1 MDNWAAAGFSAPE
14 LSVPPGSV
22 ENGGAPEA
30 GRRENRVGG
39 PADPGETG
47 TVTSLDV
54 PRPHPLRRVFGPL
67 AARDFWAEYAWLW
80 LSGPLTLFS
89 LTSFLVL
96 LALGLW
102 LTPVLLGFLVL
113 AGAIRYA
120 RGLGAAH
127 RGLARKLLGVSV
139 PAPRRPELKPGLWSW
154 VKARVGDPAGWRT
167 AGYLLLRLPLTFA
180 GLFTMV
186 VATLYGLAATTY
198 SFFWFPLG
206 EQQMPVFD
214 IYAASWPGALA
225 WSASG
230 LLVLV
235 ALPWIT
241 HAFAALD
248 RLLVVG
254 LLGERVL
261 SERVRDLEASRATAV
276 EDSAL
281 RLRRIERDLHDG
293 AQAQLVA
300 LAMKLGLAKD
310 ELNAEDLDV
319 AQVRQLVTA
328 AHTNAKQALT
338 ELRDLARGIHPAA
351 LDAGLDVALATL
363 VATSGIDA
371 QVAVDLPRRPPP
383 SLETIVYFSAAELLT
398 NAAKHGR
405 PATLVEVTEEYDVLR
420 LLVRDGGPGGARI
433 VPGGGLAGVAER
445 LRTVDGRLTVTSPPG
460 GPTEVTAW
468 VPLPR

>member
-1 MDNWAAAGFSAPE
+1 MGEIRMGSAA
-14 LSVPPGSV
+14 
-22 ENGGAPEA
+22 
-30 GRRENRVGG
+30 RT
-39 PADPGETG
+39 GETG
-47 TVTSLDV
+47 AVTSLDL
-54 PRPHPLRRVFGPL
+54 PRPRPLRRVFGPL

-80 LSGPLTLFS
+80 LSAPLTLFS
-89 LTSFLVL
+89 LVSMLVVL
-96 LALGLW
+96 VLGLW

-113 AGAIRYA
+113 AGALLYA

-127 RGLARKLLGVSV
+127 RGLARVLLGVSV

-167 AGYLLLRLPLTFA
+167 AGYLLLRFPLTLA
-180 GLFTMV
+180 GLFTV
-186 VATLYGLAATTY
+186 FVATVFGLSAAGY
-198 SFFWFPLG
+198 AFLWFPLG
-206 EQQMPVFD
+206 TQRMPIFD
-214 IYAASWPGALA
+214 IYAASWAGALA

-235 ALPWIT
+235 ALPRVV
-241 HAFAALD
+241 HAFVALD

-310 ELNAEDLDV
+310 ELTTDDLDV

-328 AHTNAKQALT
+328 AHANAKQALI

-363 VATSGIDA
+363 VATSGMDA
-371 QVAVDLPRRPPP
+371 RVTVDLPLRPPP

-398 NAAKHGR
+398 NAAKHGG
-405 PATLVEVTEEYDVLR
+405 ATLVEICEDRDALWLR
-420 LLVRDGGPGGARI
+420 VRDIGGGGARF

-445 LRTVDGRLTVTSPPG
+445 LRTVDGELAVTSPRG
-460 GPTEVTAW
+460 GPTEVTAR

>member
-1 MDNWAAAGFSAPE
+1 M
-14 LSVPPGSV
+14 
-22 ENGGAPEA
+22 
-30 GRRENRVGG
+30 GRTRHR
-39 PADPGETG
+39 AQTD

-54 PRPHPLRRVFGPL
+54 PRPHLLRRVFGPL

-89 LTSFLVL
+89 LLSFLVV
-96 LALGLW
+96 LAVGLG

-113 AGAIRYA
+113 AGAVFYA
-120 RGLGAAH
+120 RGLGALH
-127 RGLARKLLGVSV
+127 RGLAKVLLGVSV
-139 PAPRRPELKPGLWSW
+139 PVPRRPELKPGLWAW
-154 VKARVGDPAGWRT
+154 VRARVGDPAGWRA

-180 GLFTMV
+180 ALVAMV
-186 VATLYGLAATTY
+186 SATLYALAATPFA
-198 SFFWFPLG
+198 FFWFPLG
-206 EQQMPVFD
+206 EQHLPVYD
-214 IYAASWPGALA
+214 IYADNWAGALA

-235 ALPWIT
+235 ALPWVT
-241 HAFAALD
+241 HAFVALD

-254 LLGERVL
+254 LLGTREL

-276 EDSAL
+276 EDAAL

-310 ELNAEDLDV
+310 ELEDLDLP
-319 AQVRQLVTA
+319 QVKELVTA

-363 VATSGIDA
+363 VATSGMDA
-371 QVAVDLPRRPPP
+371 RVAVDLPRRPPP

-398 NAAKHGR
+398 NAAKHGG
-405 PATLVEVTEEYDVLR
+405 PTIYVAVTEERDVLWLR
-420 LLVRDGGPGGARI
+420 VRDRGRGGARL

-445 LRTVDGRLTVTSPPG
+445 LRTVDGELTVASPPG
-460 GPTEVTAW
+460 GPTEVTAR
-468 VPLPR
+468 VPLPSGGPGGGAPGPG

>member
-1 MDNWAAAGFSAPE
+1 VGTSAE
-14 LSVPPGSV
+14 
-22 ENGGAPEA
+22 
-30 GRRENRVGG
+30 
-39 PADPGETG
+39 PGETG
-47 TVTSLDV
+47 FVTSLDL
-54 PRPHPLRRVFGPL
+54 PRPHLLRRVFGPL

-89 LTSFLVL
+89 LLSFLVVL
-96 LALGLW
+96 VAGLW
-102 LTPVLLGFLVL
+102 LTPVLFGFLVL

-127 RGLARKLLGVSV
+127 RGLARALLGVSV

-167 AGYLLLRLPLTFA
+167 AGYLLLRLPLTVA
-180 GLFTMV
+180 GLFAMV
-186 VATLYGLAATTY
+186 SATLYGLVATTFA
-198 SFFWFPLG
+198 FFWFPLG
-206 EQQMPVFD
+206 ERQLPVFD
-214 IYAASWPGALA
+214 IYADHWAGALA

-235 ALPWIT
+235 VLPWVT

-276 EDSAL
+276 EDAAL

-310 ELNAEDLDV
+310 ELEDLDLP
-319 AQVRQLVTA
+319 QVKALVTA

-371 QVAVDLPRRPPP
+371 RVVVDLPRRPPP
-383 SLETIVYFSAAELLT
+383 SLETILYFSAAELLT

-405 PATLVEVTEEYDVLR
+405 AATSVEVTDDHEVLR
-420 LLVRDGGPGGARI
+420 LRVRDRGPGGARI

-445 LRTVDGRLTVTSPPG
+445 LRTVDGELTVTSPPG
-460 GPTEVTAW
+460 GPTEVTAR

>member
-1 MDNWAAAGFSAPE
+1 M
-14 LSVPPGSV
+14 
-22 ENGGAPEA
+22 GAP
-30 GRRENRVGG
+30 
-39 PADPGETG
+39 PAPGETEP
-47 TVTSLDV
+47 VTTLD
-54 PRPHPLRRVFGPL
+54 PPHPLHRVFGPL
-67 AARDFWAEYAWLW
+67 ASRDFRAEYLWLW
-80 LSGPLTLFS
+80 LAGPLTVFSLFS
-89 LTSFLVL
+89 FLAL

-113 AGAIRYA
+113 AGALLYA

-127 RGLARKLLGVSV
+127 RALAKHLLGVSV

-154 VKARVGDPAGWRT
+154 VKARVGDAAGWRA
-167 AGYLLLRLPLTFA
+167 AGYLLLRLPLTVA
-180 GLFTMV
+180 GLFTV
-186 VATLYGLAATTY
+186 FTATFYGLAATTY
-198 SFFWFPLG
+198 SFLWFPLG
-206 EQQMPVFD
+206 ERRMPFGIHAVGW
-214 IYAASWPGALA
+214 AGALA

-235 ALPWIT
+235 VLPWVT
-241 HAFAALD
+241 HAFVALD

-254 LLGERVL
+254 LLGEREL

-276 EDSAL
+276 EDAAL

-310 ELNAEDLDV
+310 ELAEVDLP
-319 AQVRQLVTA
+319 QVKELVTS
-328 AHTNAKQALT
+328 AHANAKQALT

-371 QVAVDLPRRPPP
+371 RVGVDLPRRPPP

-398 NAAKHGR
+398 NAAKHGGT
-405 PATLVEVTEEYDVLR
+405 TLVEVTEEQNVLR
-420 LLVRDGGPGGARI
+420 LRVRDSGPGGARI

-445 LRTVDGRLTVTSPPG
+445 LRTVDGELLVSSPPG
-460 GPTEVTAW
+460 GPTEVTAR

>member
-1 MDNWAAAGFSAPE
+1 MGSAAGP
-14 LSVPPGSV
+14 V
-22 ENGGAPEA
+22 
-30 GRRENRVGG
+30 
-39 PADPGETG
+39 ETG
-47 TVTSLDV
+47 AVTSLDL
-54 PRPHPLRRVFGPL
+54 PPPGLLRRVFGPF

-89 LTSFLVL
+89 LASVLVV
-96 LALGLW
+96 LALGVW

-113 AGAIRYA
+113 AGALLYA

-127 RGLARKLLGVSV
+127 RGLARALLGVSV

-167 AGYLLLRLPLTFA
+167 AGYLLLRLPLTLA
-180 GLFTMV
+180 GSFTV
-186 VATLYGLAATTY
+186 FVATAFGLGASGYALL
-198 SFFWFPLG
+198 WFPLG
-206 EQQMPVFD
+206 EQKMPLFD
-214 IYAASWPGALA
+214 IHADSWPGALA
-225 WSASG
+225 WSISG

-235 ALPWIT
+235 VLPRLV
-241 HAFAALD
+241 HGFVALD

-276 EDSAL
+276 EDAAL

-310 ELNAEDLDV
+310 ELTAADLDV

-328 AHTNAKQALT
+328 AHANAKQALT

-351 LDAGLDVALATL
+351 LDAGLDVALSTL

-371 QVAVDLPRRPPP
+371 RVVVDLPRRPPP

-398 NAAKHGR
+398 NAAKHGG
-405 PATLVEVTEEYDVLR
+405 PATLVEVREERDVLW
-420 LLVRDGGPGGARI
+420 LLVRDRGPGGARV

-445 LRTVDGRLTVTSPPG
+445 LRTVDGELAVASPPG
-460 GPTEVTAW
+460 GPTEVTAR

>member
-1 MDNWAAAGFSAPE
+1 MGPPPAPGNTE
-14 LSVPPGSV
+14 PVTTL
-22 ENGGAPEA
+22 AP
-30 GRRENRVGG
+30 
-39 PADPGETG
+39 
-47 TVTSLDV
+47 
-54 PRPHPLRRVFGPL
+54 PHPLRRVFGPL
-67 AARDFWAEYAWLW
+67 ATRDFRAEYLWLW
-80 LSGPLTLFS
+80 LAAPLTAFAL
-89 LTSFLVL
+89 LSFLAVL
-96 LALGLW
+96 VLGLW

-113 AGAIRYA
+113 AGAVFYA

-127 RGLARKLLGVSV
+127 RRLAKGLLGVSV

-154 VKARVGDPAGWRT
+154 FRARVGDPAGWRA

-180 GLFTMV
+180 GVLTVFA
-186 VATLYGLAATTY
+186 ATLYSFAATPY
-198 SFFWFPLG
+198 SFFWFPMG
-206 EQQMPVFD
+206 ERRLPVFGIHAD
-214 IYAASWPGALA
+214 NWAGALA

-230 LLVLV
+230 LLVLA
-235 ALPWIT
+235 ALPRLT

-254 LLGERVL
+254 LLGEREL

-276 EDSAL
+276 EDAAL

-310 ELNAEDLDV
+310 ELADVDLP
-319 AQVRQLVTA
+319 QVKELVTA
-328 AHTNAKQALT
+328 AHANAKQALT

-371 QVAVDLPRRPPP
+371 RVAVDLPRRPPP

-398 NAAKHGR
+398 NAAKHGGT
-405 PATLVEVTEEYDVLR
+405 TLVEVTETRDLLQLR
-420 LLVRDGGPGGARI
+420 VRDSGPGGARI

-445 LRTVDGRLTVTSPPG
+445 LRTVDGELTVTSPPG
-460 GPTEVTAW
+460 GPTEVTAR

>member
-1 MDNWAAAGFSAPE
+1 M
-14 LSVPPGSV
+14 
-22 ENGGAPEA
+22 
-30 GRRENRVGG
+30 G
-39 PADPGETG
+39 PAARPGETEP
-47 TVTSLDV
+47 VTTLD
-54 PRPHPLRRVFGPL
+54 PPQHPLRRVFGPL
-67 AARDFWAEYAWLW
+67 ASRDFRAEYLW
-80 LSGPLTLFS
+80 LSLTAPLTVFS
-89 LTSFLVL
+89 LVSFLVVV
-96 LALGLW
+96 ALGLW

-113 AGAIRYA
+113 AGAVFYA

-127 RGLARKLLGVSV
+127 RGLAKHLLGVSV

-154 VKARVGDPAGWRT
+154 VKARVGDPAGWRA
-167 AGYLLLRLPLTFA
+167 AGYLLLRLPLTLA
-180 GLFTMV
+180 GLFTV
-186 VATLYGLAATTY
+186 FAATVYSVAATTY
-198 SFFWFPLG
+198 SFLWFPLG
-206 EQQMPVFD
+206 ERRLPVFA
-214 IYAASWPGALA
+214 IHAENWAGALA

-235 ALPWIT
+235 ALPRVT

-254 LLGERVL
+254 LLGAREL
-261 SERVRDLEASRATAV
+261 TERVRDLEASRATAV
-276 EDSAL
+276 EDAAL

-310 ELNAEDLDV
+310 ELADAGLP
-319 AQVRQLVTA
+319 QVNELVIA
-328 AHTNAKQALT
+328 AHANAKQALT

-371 QVAVDLPRRPPP
+371 RVAVDLPRRPPP
-383 SLETIVYFSAAELLT
+383 SLETIIYFSAAELLT
-398 NAAKHGR
+398 NAAKHGGT
-405 PATLVEVTEEYDVLR
+405 TLVEVTEERDVLR
-420 LLVRDGGPGGARI
+420 LRVRDSGSGGARI

-445 LRTVDGRLTVTSPPG
+445 LRTVDGELTVSSPQG
-460 GPTEVTAW
+460 GPTEVSAR

>member
-1 MDNWAAAGFSAPE
+1 MGTPTE
-14 LSVPPGSV
+14 
-22 ENGGAPEA
+22 
-30 GRRENRVGG
+30 
-39 PADPGETG
+39 PGETEA
-47 TVTSLDV
+47 VTSLDL
-54 PRPHPLRRVFGPL
+54 PRPHLLRRVFGPL
-67 AARDFWAEYAWLW
+67 ASRDFLAEYAWLW
-80 LSGPLTLFS
+80 LSAPLTVFAL
-89 LTSFLVL
+89 LSFLVF
-96 LALGLW
+96 LAVGVW

-113 AGAIRYA
+113 GGTLRYA

-127 RGLARKLLGVSV
+127 RRLARALLGVSAPV
-139 PAPRRPELKPGLWSW
+139 PGRPRLEPGLWSW
-154 VKARVGDPAGWRT
+154 VRARVGDPAGWRA
-167 AGYLLLRLPLTFA
+167 AGYLLLRLPLTLA
-180 GLFTMV
+180 GLFTV
-186 VATLYGLAATTY
+186 FVATIYGFAATTY
-198 SFFWFPLG
+198 AFLWYPLG
-206 EQQMPVFD
+206 EQRLPVFA
-214 IYAASWPGALA
+214 IHAGNWTAALA

-235 ALPWIT
+235 ALPWVV
-241 HAFAALD
+241 HAFTALD

-276 EDSAL
+276 EDAAL

-310 ELNAEDLDV
+310 ELADVDLPEV
-319 AQVRQLVTA
+319 KQLVTA
-328 AHTNAKQALT
+328 AHANAKQALT

-371 QVAVDLPRRPPP
+371 RVTVDLPRRPPP

-398 NAAKHGR
+398 NAAKHGGT
-405 PATLVEVTEEYDVLR
+405 TLVEVTEERDALWLR
-420 LLVRDGGPGGARI
+420 VRDHGRGGARI
-433 VPGGGLAGVAER
+433 LPGGGLAGVAER
-445 LRTVDGRLTVTSPPG
+445 LRTVDGELAVTSPPG
-460 GPTEVTAW
+460 GPTEVTAR

>member
-1 MDNWAAAGFSAPE
+1 
-14 LSVPPGSV
+14 
-22 ENGGAPEA
+22 
-30 GRRENRVGG
+30 
-39 PADPGETG
+39 
-47 TVTSLDV
+47 VTS
-54 PRPHPLRRVFGPL
+54 PHPLRRIFGPL
-67 AARDFWAEYAWLW
+67 ASRDFWAEYLW
-80 LSGPLTLFS
+80 LCLAGPLTAFS
-89 LTSFLVL
+89 LLTFLAVL
-96 LALGLW
+96 AVGLW

-113 AGAIRYA
+113 AGAVFYA

-127 RGLARKLLGVSV
+127 RRLAKALLGVSV
-139 PAPRRPELKPGLWSW
+139 PAPGRPELKPGLWSW
-154 VKARVGDPAGWRT
+154 VKARVGDAAGWRA

-180 GLFTMV
+180 GLFTV
-186 VATLYGLAATTY
+186 ISGTLYGLAAT
-198 SFFWFPLG
+198 SFAFVWFPLG
-206 EQQMPVFD
+206 EHDLPTFGIRAD
-214 IYAASWPGALA
+214 HWPGALA

-235 ALPWIT
+235 ALPWVT
-241 HAFAALD
+241 HAFVALD
-248 RLLVVG
+248 RLMVVG

-276 EDSAL
+276 EDAAL

-310 ELNAEDLDV
+310 ELANVDLPEV
-319 AQVRQLVTA
+319 KALVTA
-328 AHTNAKQALT
+328 AHANAKQALT

-371 QVAVDLPRRPPP
+371 RVAVDLPRRPPP

-398 NAAKHGR
+398 NAAKHGGT
-405 PATLVEVTEEYDVLR
+405 TLVQLTEERDVLWLR
-420 LLVRDGGPGGARI
+420 VSDGGRGGARL

-445 LRTVDGRLTVTSPPG
+445 LRTVDGELTVASPPG
-460 GPTEVTAW
+460 GPTEVTAR

>member
-1 MDNWAAAGFSAPE
+1 MGSAAA
-14 LSVPPGSV
+14 PGNTEPV
-22 ENGGAPEA
+22 TTL
-30 GRRENRVGG
+30 
-39 PADPGETG
+39 DP
-47 TVTSLDV
+47 
-54 PRPHPLRRVFGPL
+54 PHPLRRVFGPL
-67 AARDFWAEYAWLW
+67 ATRDFRAEYLWLW
-80 LSGPLTLFS
+80 LAGPLTVFAL
-89 LTSFLVL
+89 LSFLVV

-113 AGAIRYA
+113 AGAVSYA

-127 RGLARKLLGVSV
+127 RRLAKALLGVSV

-154 VKARVGDPAGWRT
+154 VKARVGDPAGWRA
-167 AGYLLLRLPLTFA
+167 AGYLVLRLPLTFA
-180 GLFTMV
+180 GLLTVFS
-186 VATLYGLAATTY
+186 ATLYAFAATTY
-198 SFFWFPLG
+198 SFLWFPLG
-206 EQQMPVFD
+206 ERQLPVFGIRAD
-214 IYAASWPGALA
+214 HWVGALA

-235 ALPWIT
+235 ALPRVT
-241 HAFAALD
+241 HAFVALD

-276 EDSAL
+276 EDAAL

-310 ELNAEDLDV
+310 ELADVDLP
-319 AQVRQLVTA
+319 QVKQLVTA
-328 AHTNAKQALT
+328 AHANAKQALT

-371 QVAVDLPRRPPP
+371 RVAVDLPRRPPP

-398 NAAKHGR
+398 NAAKHGGT
-405 PATLVEVTEEYDVLR
+405 TLVEVTEERDVLR
-420 LLVRDGGPGGARI
+420 LRVRDSGHGGARI

-445 LRTVDGRLTVTSPPG
+445 LRTVDGELTVTSPPG
-460 GPTEVTAW
+460 GPTEVTAR

>member
-1 MDNWAAAGFSAPE
+1 MTTLAP
-14 LSVPPGSV
+14 
-22 ENGGAPEA
+22 
-30 GRRENRVGG
+30 
-39 PADPGETG
+39 
-47 TVTSLDV
+47 
-54 PRPHPLRRVFGPL
+54 PHPLRRVFGPL
-67 AARDFWAEYAWLW
+67 ATRDFRAEYLWLW
-80 LSGPLTLFS
+80 LAAPLTAFAL
-89 LTSFLVL
+89 LSFLAVL
-96 LALGLW
+96 VLGLW

-113 AGAIRYA
+113 AGAVFYA

-127 RGLARKLLGVSV
+127 RRLAKGLLGVSV

-154 VKARVGDPAGWRT
+154 FRARVGDPAGWRA

-180 GLFTMV
+180 GVLTVFA
-186 VATLYGLAATTY
+186 ATLYSFAATPY
-198 SFFWFPLG
+198 SFFWFPMG
-206 EQQMPVFD
+206 ERRLPVFGIHAD
-214 IYAASWPGALA
+214 NWAGALA

-230 LLVLV
+230 LLVLA
-235 ALPWIT
+235 ALPRLT

-254 LLGERVL
+254 LLGEREL

-276 EDSAL
+276 EDAAL

-310 ELNAEDLDV
+310 ELADVDLP
-319 AQVRQLVTA
+319 QVKELVTA
-328 AHTNAKQALT
+328 AHANAKQALT

-371 QVAVDLPRRPPP
+371 RVAVDLPRRPPP

-398 NAAKHGR
+398 NAAKHGGT
-405 PATLVEVTEEYDVLR
+405 TLVEVTETRDLLQLR
-420 LLVRDGGPGGARI
+420 VRDSGPGGARI

-445 LRTVDGRLTVTSPPG
+445 LRTVDGELTVTSPPG
-460 GPTEVTAW
+460 GPTEVTAR

>member
-1 MDNWAAAGFSAPE
+1 
-14 LSVPPGSV
+14 
-22 ENGGAPEA
+22 
-30 GRRENRVGG
+30 
-39 PADPGETG
+39 
-47 TVTSLDV
+47 VTSLDL
-54 PRPHPLRRVFGPL
+54 PRPHLLRRVFGPL

-89 LTSFLVL
+89 LLSMLVV

-102 LTPVLLGFLVL
+102 LTPILVGFLVL
-113 AGAIRYA
+113 AGALLYA

-127 RGLARKLLGVSV
+127 RALARVLLGVSV

-167 AGYLLLRLPLTFA
+167 TGYLLLRLPLTLA
-180 GLFTMV
+180 GLFTV
-186 VATLYGLAATTY
+186 FTATLFGLAAASY
-198 SFFWFPLG
+198 AFLWFPLG
-206 EQQMPVFD
+206 EETLPVFG
-214 IYAASWPGALA
+214 IRAYSWAGALA

-235 ALPWIT
+235 ALPWVV
-241 HAFAALD
+241 HAFVALD

-310 ELNAEDLDV
+310 ELKADDLDI

-351 LDAGLDVALATL
+351 LDAGLDVALSTL
-363 VATSGIDA
+363 VARSGMDA
-371 QVAVDLPRRPPP
+371 RVTVDLPRRPPP

-398 NAAKHGR
+398 NAAKHGGS
-405 PATLVEVTEEYDVLR
+405 TLAEIREDRDVLW
-420 LLVRDGGPGGARI
+420 LLVRDSGRGGARI

-445 LRTVDGRLTVTSPPG
+445 LRTVDGELAVASPPG
-460 GPTEVTAW
+460 GPTEVTAR

>member
-1 MDNWAAAGFSAPE
+1 M
-14 LSVPPGSV
+14 
-22 ENGGAPEA
+22 
-30 GRRENRVGG
+30 GRTRR
-39 PADPGETG
+39 PRQTG

-54 PRPHPLRRVFGPL
+54 PRPHLLRRVFGPL

-89 LTSFLVL
+89 LLSFLVV
-96 LALGLW
+96 LAVGLG

-113 AGAIRYA
+113 AGAIFYV

-139 PAPRRPELKPGLWSW
+139 PAPRRPELKPGLWAW
-154 VKARVGDPAGWRT
+154 VRARVGDPAGWRT

-186 VATLYGLAATTY
+186 VATLYALAATPFA
-198 SFFWFPLG
+198 FFWFPMG
-206 EQQMPVFD
+206 EQHLPIFD
-214 IYAASWPGALA
+214 IYAGNWAGALA

-235 ALPWIT
+235 ALPWVT
-241 HAFAALD
+241 HAFVALD

-254 LLGERVL
+254 LLGTREL

-276 EDSAL
+276 EDAAL

-310 ELNAEDLDV
+310 ELEDLDLP
-319 AQVRQLVTA
+319 QVKQLVTA

-363 VATSGIDA
+363 VATSGMDA
-371 QVAVDLPRRPPP
+371 RVAVDLPRRPPP

-398 NAAKHGR
+398 NAAKHGG
-405 PATLVEVTEEYDVLR
+405 TTTYVEVTEERDVLWLR
-420 LLVRDGGPGGARI
+420 VRDRGRGGARL

-445 LRTVDGRLTVTSPPG
+445 LRTVDGELTVASPVG
-460 GPTEVTAW
+460 GPTEVTAR
-468 VPLPR
+468 VPMPR

>member
-1 MDNWAAAGFSAPE
+1 MTTLEP
-14 LSVPPGSV
+14 
-22 ENGGAPEA
+22 
-30 GRRENRVGG
+30 
-39 PADPGETG
+39 
-47 TVTSLDV
+47 
-54 PRPHPLRRVFGPL
+54 PHPLRRVFGPL
-67 AARDFWAEYAWLW
+67 ATRDFRAEYLWLW
-80 LSGPLTLFS
+80 LAAPLTAFSLFS
-89 LTSFLVL
+89 FLLV

-113 AGAIRYA
+113 AGALFYA

-127 RGLARKLLGVSV
+127 RRLAKALLGVSV

-154 VKARVGDPAGWRT
+154 VKARVGDPAGWRV
-167 AGYLLLRLPLTFA
+167 AGYLLLRLPLSVA
-180 GLFTMV
+180 GLFTV
-186 VATLYGLAATTY
+186 FAATLYSFAATTY

-206 EQQMPVFD
+206 ERQLPFFD
-214 IYAASWPGALA
+214 IRAEHWPGALA

-230 LLVLV
+230 LVVLV
-235 ALPWIT
+235 ALPWVT
-241 HAFAALD
+241 HGFVALD

-254 LLGERVL
+254 LLGEREL

-276 EDSAL
+276 EDAAL

-310 ELNAEDLDV
+310 ELADVDLP
-319 AQVRQLVTA
+319 QVKELVTA
-328 AHTNAKQALT
+328 AHANAKQALT

-363 VATSGIDA
+363 VATSGIEA
-371 QVAVDLPRRPPP
+371 RVAVDLPRRPPP

-398 NAAKHGR
+398 NAAKHGGT
-405 PATLVEVTEEYDVLR
+405 TLVEVTEDRAFLR
-420 LLVRDGGPGGARI
+420 LRVRDSGPGGARV

-445 LRTVDGRLTVTSPPG
+445 LRTVDGELTVSSPPG
-460 GPTEVTAW
+460 GPTEVSAR

>member
-1 MDNWAAAGFSAPE
+1 MGS
-14 LSVPPGSV
+14 PPPRSQT
-22 ENGGAPEA
+22 
-30 GRRENRVGG
+30 G
-39 PADPGETG
+39 P
-47 TVTSLDV
+47 VTS
-54 PRPHPLRRVFGPL
+54 PHPLRRVFGPL
-67 AARDFWAEYAWLW
+67 AARDFWAEYVWLW
-80 LSGPLTLFS
+80 LAGPLTVFS
-89 LTSFLVL
+89 LVSFLVV

-113 AGAIRYA
+113 AGAIFYA
-120 RGLGAAH
+120 RGLGTAH
-127 RGLARKLLGVSV
+127 RRLAKALLGVSV
-139 PAPRRPELKPGLWSW
+139 PAPRRPELKPGLWAW
-154 VKARVGDPAGWRT
+154 VKARVGDPAGWRA

-180 GLFTMV
+180 GLFTITS
-186 VATLYGLAATTY
+186 ATVYGLAAT
-198 SFFWFPLG
+198 SFAFLFPLG
-206 EQQMPVFD
+206 ERELPAFGIRAD
-214 IYAASWPGALA
+214 HWPGALA

-235 ALPWIT
+235 ALPWVT

-254 LLGERVL
+254 LLGTRVL

-310 ELNAEDLDV
+310 ELADADLP
-319 AQVRQLVTA
+319 QVKQLVTA
-328 AHTNAKQALT
+328 AHANAKQALT

-363 VATSGIDA
+363 VATSGMDA
-371 QVAVDLPRRPPP
+371 RVTVDLPRRPPP

-398 NAAKHGR
+398 NAAKHGG
-405 PATLVEVTEEYDVLR
+405 TTYVEVAEERDVLWLR
-420 LLVRDGGPGGARI
+420 VRDHGPGGARL

-445 LRTVDGRLTVTSPPG
+445 LRTVDGELLVASPLG
-460 GPTEVTAW
+460 GPTEVTAR

>member
-1 MDNWAAAGFSAPE
+1 MGSA
-14 LSVPPGSV
+14 V
-22 ENGGAPEA
+22 
-30 GRRENRVGG
+30 RT
-39 PADPGETG
+39 GETG
-47 TVTSLDV
+47 AVTSLDL

-67 AARDFWAEYAWLW
+67 AARDFWVEYAWLW

-89 LTSFLVL
+89 LVSVLVVL
-96 LALGLW
+96 VLGLW
-102 LTPVLLGFLVL
+102 LTPVLIGFLVL
-113 AGAIRYA
+113 AGALLYA

-127 RGLARKLLGVSV
+127 RWLARVLLGVSV

-180 GLFTMV
+180 GLLTVFS
-186 VATLYGLAATTY
+186 ATLFGLAATSY
-198 SFFWFPLG
+198 AFLWFPLG
-206 EQQMPVFD
+206 EHNLPAFG
-214 IYAASWPGALA
+214 IRAEGWAGALA

-235 ALPWIT
+235 ALPWVV
-241 HAFAALD
+241 HAFVALD

-310 ELNAEDLDV
+310 ELKADDLDV

-328 AHTNAKQALT
+328 AHANAKQALT

-363 VATSGIDA
+363 VATSGMDA
-371 QVAVDLPRRPPP
+371 RVTVTLPRRPPP

-398 NAAKHGR
+398 NAAKHGG
-405 PATLVEVTEEYDVLR
+405 ATLVEIREDRDVLW
-420 LLVRDGGPGGARI
+420 LLVRDAGAGGARV

-445 LRTVDGRLTVTSPPG
+445 LRTVDGELAVTSPPG
-460 GPTEVTAW
+460 GPTEVTAR

>member
-1 MDNWAAAGFSAPE
+1 M
-14 LSVPPGSV
+14 
-22 ENGGAPEA
+22 
-30 GRRENRVGG
+30 
-39 PADPGETG
+39 
-47 TVTSLDV
+47 TSLD
-54 PRPHPLRRVFGPL
+54 PPHLLRRVFGPL
-67 AARDFWAEYAWLW
+67 ATRDFRAEYLWLW
-80 LSGPLTLFS
+80 LAGPLTVFS
-89 LTSFLVL
+89 LLSFLAV

-113 AGAIRYA
+113 AGAVFHA

-127 RGLARKLLGVSV
+127 RRLARALLGVSV

-154 VKARVGDPAGWRT
+154 VKARVGDPAGWRA
-167 AGYLLLRLPLTFA
+167 AGYLLLRFPLTVA
-180 GLFTMV
+180 GLVTVFF
-186 VATLYGLAATTY
+186 ATVYSIAATTY

-206 EQQMPVFD
+206 ERQLPAFGIRAD
-214 IYAASWPGALA
+214 SWAGALA

-235 ALPWIT
+235 ALPRVT

-254 LLGERVL
+254 LLGERDL

-276 EDSAL
+276 EDAAL

-310 ELNAEDLDV
+310 ELADVDLP
-319 AQVRQLVTA
+319 QVKALVTA

-338 ELRDLARGIHPAA
+338 ELRNLARGIHPGA

-371 QVAVDLPRRPPP
+371 RVAVDLPRRPPP

-398 NAAKHGR
+398 NAAKHGGR
-405 PATLVEVTEEYDVLR
+405 TLVEVTEERDVLR
-420 LLVRDGGPGGARI
+420 LRVRDSGNGGARL

-445 LRTVDGRLTVTSPPG
+445 LRTVDGELTVTSPPG
-460 GPTEVTAW
+460 GPTEVSAR